1 MQVLAVR
8 TQGQDARRVHAS
20 QGGYGFMRDRPILR
34 AFADARGLRSHA
46 GTSGM
51 MKVIIARAPW
61 DFVSP

>member
-1 MQVLAVR
+1 
-8 TQGQDARRVHAS
+8 
-20 QGGYGFMRDRPILR
+20 MRDRPILR